1 MNNLIQDMRYGLR
14 MLAKSPGFTVAAILT
29 LALGIGANAT
39 IFSMVN
45 TLLLRPLPVNDPG
58 QIQDLFPQQKNDTPL
73 VQFSIPNF
81 RDIRSQSTGVYSDV
95 IAHTYG
101 IDGLAVNGKS
111 DRVVTEY
118 VSGNFFSMFGLKPAL
133 GRLLLPSEGETPMA
147 DPVIVL
153 SYSYWRTRFGGDAGV
168 MGKQVSV
175 DGHSMTVVGVAPE
188 GFTGLN
194 PFVSIQGYMPLAMMP
209 IAGYPADIV
218 SNRQNRTDR
227 PSSDLSEEQPAE
239 SSTERQHHALSE
251 KLTDQAAAPCSECG
265 SNRHFALANRGA
277 HQQEVR
283 YVRARQQ
290 QDQSREALEE
300 YGSN

>member
-1 MNNLIQDMRYGLR
+1 MNNLIQDVRYGLR
-14 MLAKSPGFTVAAILT
+14 MLAKSPGFTVAAMLT
-29 LALGIGANAT
+29 LALGIGANT
-39 IFSMVN
+39 TVFSVVN
-45 TLLLRPLPVNDPG
+45 MLLLRPLPVKDPG
-58 QIQDLFPQQKNDTPL
+58 QIEDLFPQQVNGQPV

-118 VSGNFFSMFGLKPAL
+118 VSGNFFSMFGLKPTL

-153 SYSYWRTRFGGDAGV
+153 SYSCWKTRFGGSPRV
-168 MGKQVSV
+168 VGKQVSV

-194 PFVSIQGYMPLAMMP
+194 PFVSIQGYMPLAMMA
-209 IAGYPADIV
+209 IEGYPADVV
-218 SNRQNRTDR
+218 SNRQSRTVFVMARLAARCND
-227 PSSDLSEEQPAE
+227 QE
-239 SSTERQHHALSE
+239 ST
-251 KLTDQAAAPCSECG
+251 G
-265 SNRHFALANRGA
+265 GA
-277 HQQEVR
+277 
-283 YVRARQQ
+283 
-290 QDQSREALEE
+290 
-300 YGSN
+300 